1 MKNKDKLAW
10 WDKNDREN
18 ADRVIKVG
26 DSVSDAEGNY
36 GIVVK
41 VVPES
46 DNFHGAVYVWQSE
59 RVGYGSDNCEH
70 YAFTSWRRI
79 LRIYS

>member
-41 VVPES
+41 VIPADEEY
-46 DNFHGAVYVWQSE
+46 HGVVYVWQSE

-70 YAFTSWRRI
+70 YSFTSWQRM
-79 LRIYS
+79 LRIY